1 MLWLSRAE
9 LILVL
14 CSGLSD
20 CFSASSH
27 SLPSPFLPEQQNQSR
42 EVHFIV
48 LGLLPPP
55 AVAADLLL
63 MSKVARG
70 CHLPRGGSSPCTVGL
85 IFFFFFL
92 CKLHVQPCLRVLL
105 ILSMLSL
112 EKLFFNRRTVFAN
125 LPPSWKEQGG
135 TGHDPDTV

>member
-85 IFFFFFL
+85 IFFFFFVQTACPAL
-92 CKLHVQPCLRVLL
+92 LAGAVNSVHAFSGKAGFQQKDCVCKP
-105 ILSMLSL
+105 SPFL
-112 EKLFFNRRTVFAN
+112 EGAGWNR
-125 LPPSWKEQGG
+125 S
-135 TGHDPDTV
+135 